1 MSGYVPNNRHIR
13 KAPEPEPYNGNF
25 DQQARRPMQTPP
37 AGAPQRMVGM
47 RFIWDNGELLPPNI
61 PYLLTADQGSPIRG
75 GLDARGSFIQ
85 QLQANHYEAQLLADV
100 DIDAAVASA
109 RSEMQAAL
117 DEILTAER
125 AEAERLRKEQEGRNV
140 VVNYFHVRFAF
151 GKGFFLGAWGLVK
164 SLKEMSDLVNPF
176 NSAWNMLASAWKA
189 KATPQEGWYANFLN
203 NYSAAQHEELVEA
216 LGFDPASITREKIA
230 EAYETACFIYD
241 DGPSKDIL
249 ASFAVDYAKAQN
261 IEEVAEFGGG
271 AVFELVLAAL
281 LVIFT
286 GGAGLAARGASSIRH
301 AASLKRLGSALQRLS
316 RTLKNAKIKLKGRG
330 KGTGTGAQTVEVPR
344 PKEIKAEKLD
354 ALENMAD
361 DSGLH
366 TRGNRPKQGERSQT
380 KEEYKKSESE
390 RRAKA
395 SVESI
400 EGHGHARHG
409 AQTTLNEQEAR
420 IKTGTAPDG
429 AKAPT
434 PRATKFDSD
443 QAELEAVRRAEAKF
457 EKNNSANPYPT
468 TITTPKGTVK
478 PNTIP
483 IEVDGR
489 KGGYGSGVEVIRDSS
504 GKPLPGRPVQ
514 PTGQDPKA
522 TVIFRYDPGTGKW
535 VKITQYPTN

>member
-25 DQQARRPMQTPP
+25 DQQARRPMQAPP

-75 GLDARGSFIQ
+75 GLDDRGSFIQ
-85 QLQANHYEAQLLADV
+85 QLQANHYEAQLLAEVDV
-100 DIDAAVASA
+100 DTAVVSA
-109 RSEMQAAL
+109 RKEMQAAL
-117 DEILTAER
+117 DEILAAER
-125 AEAERLRKEQEGRNV
+125 AEAEKLRKEQEGRNV

-151 GKGFFLGAWGLVK
+151 GKGFFLGAWGMIK

-286 GGAGLAARGASSIRH
+286 GGAGLAARGAASIRH

-344 PKEIKAEKLD
+344 PKEIPHEKLAPPAARLTVKDFPEIGRKISQKQLRHVKDRPEHAQRGGGYMESMED
-354 ALENMAD
+354 AQKALDAYHAEEAVILGKSSQGFPVIRV
-361 DSGLH
+361 DS
-366 TRGNRPKQGERSQT
+366 
-380 KEEYKKSESE
+380 
-390 RRAKA
+390 
-395 SVESI
+395 V
-400 EGHGHARHG
+400 
-409 AQTTLNEQEAR
+409 
-420 IKTGTAPDG
+420 TGTNVNKG
-429 AKAPT
+429 AGITGQSTNIFMIKGTASPSVVPVSPT
-434 PRATKFDSD
+434 PKLR
-443 QAELEAVRRAEAKF
+443 
-457 EKNNSANPYPT
+457 
-468 TITTPKGTVK
+468 
-478 PNTIP
+478 
-483 IEVDGR
+483 
-489 KGGYGSGVEVIRDSS
+489 
-504 GKPLPGRPVQ
+504 
-514 PTGQDPKA
+514 
-522 TVIFRYDPGTGKW
+522 
-535 VKITQYPTN
+535 

>member
-13 KAPEPEPYNGNF
+13 KPPEPEPYNGNF

-37 AGAPQRMVGM
+37 ASAPQRMVGM

-100 DIDAAVASA
+100 DVDSAVVSA

-117 DEILTAER
+117 DEILAAER
-125 AEAERLRKEQEGRNV
+125 AEAEKLRKEQEGRNV

-176 NSAWNMLASAWKA
+176 NTAWNMLASAWKA

-230 EAYETACFIYD
+230 EAYETACFIYE

-286 GGAGLAARGASSIRH
+286 GGAGLAARGATSIRH

-316 RTLKNAKIKLKGRG
+316 RALKNAKIKLKGRG

-344 PKEIKAEKLD
+344 PKEIK
-354 ALENMAD
+354 
-361 DSGLH
+361 H
-366 TRGNRPKQGERSQT
+366 ERMEVPPSPPMHSR
-380 KEEYKKSESE
+380 Y
-390 RRAKA
+390 
-395 SVESI
+395 
-400 EGHGHARHG
+400 
-409 AQTTLNEQEAR
+409 
-420 IKTGTAPDG
+420 PDG
-429 AKAPT
+429 TPVLKGQQPGKVTGPLSDEPHSVVQWDKTNERVYKAREYGENGVPIRDIDFTHPTFPNGT
-434 PRATKFDSD
+434 PRPDH
-443 QAELEAVRRAEAKF
+443 
-457 EKNNSANPYPT
+457 
-468 TITTPKGTVK
+468 TTPEQHIYI
-478 PNTIP
+478 PNDP
-483 IEVDGR
+483 NN
-489 KGGYGSGVEVIRDSS
+489 
-504 GKPLPGRPVQ
+504 
-514 PTGQDPKA
+514 PKA
-522 TVIFRYDPGTGKW
+522 GYKRGKG
-535 VKITQYPTN
+535 QPLE

>member
-13 KAPEPEPYNGNF
+13 KAPEPKPYNGNF
-25 DQQARRPMQTPP
+25 DQQARHPMQTPP

-85 QLQANHYEAQLLADV
+85 QLQANHYEAQLLAEVDV
-100 DIDAAVASA
+100 DTAVASA
-109 RSEMQAAL
+109 RKEMQAAL

-125 AEAERLRKEQEGRNV
+125 AEAEKRRKEQEGRNV

-261 IEEVAEFGGG
+261 VEEVAEFGGG

-286 GGAGLAARGASSIRH
+286 GGAGLAARGATSIRH

-344 PKEIKAEKLD
+344 PKEIKAERMEHKQTGAGSFTGSADEAYEAIRASKTDIEAISRNTGIKPENVKKVKDHLFYEEHLLD
-354 ALENMAD
+354 RYVDYGIPAE
-361 DSGLH
+361 
-366 TRGNRPKQGERSQT
+366 
-380 KEEYKKSESE
+380 
-390 RRAKA
+390 
-395 SVESI
+395 
-400 EGHGHARHG
+400 
-409 AQTTLNEQEAR
+409 
-420 IKTGTAPDG
+420 TG
-429 AKAPT
+429 
-434 PRATKFDSD
+434 RFDSD
-443 QAELEAVRRAEAKF
+443 LGIANAWKRLENGTFTADDIKLLKHETAESWYMRRHG
-457 EKNNSANPYPT
+457 P
-468 TITTPKGTVK
+468 
-478 PNTIP
+478 
-483 IEVDGR
+483 
-489 KGGYGSGVEVIRDSS
+489 GY
-504 GKPLPGRPVQ
+504 
-514 PTGQDPKA
+514 TGAHNAADKRFPA
-522 TVIFRYDPGTGKW
+522 PDLGDE
-535 VKITQYPTN
+535 

>member
-25 DQQARRPMQTPP
+25 DQQARRPMQAPP

-75 GLDARGSFIQ
+75 GLDDRGSFIQ
-85 QLQANHYEAQLLADV
+85 QLQANHYEAQLFAEVDV
-100 DIDAAVASA
+100 DTAVVSA
-109 RSEMQAAL
+109 RKEMQAAL
-117 DEILTAER
+117 DEILAAER
-125 AEAERLRKEQEGRNV
+125 AEAEKLRKEQEGRNV

-176 NSAWNMLASAWKA
+176 NSAWNMLASVWKA

-241 DGPSKDIL
+241 DGPSKAIL

-301 AASLKRLGSALQRLS
+301 AAALKRLGSALQRLS
-316 RTLKNAKIKLKGRG
+316 RALKNAKIKLKGRG

-344 PKEIKAEKLD
+344 PKEIQAEKINVPNKNEELFGD
-354 ALENMAD
+354 LPLVRPRSN
-361 DSGLH
+361 
-366 TRGNRPKQGERSQT
+366 NRIEPAPGQITLTPETLRS
-380 KEEYKKSESE
+380 
-390 RRAKA
+390 AK
-395 SVESI
+395 
-400 EGHGHARHG
+400 
-409 AQTTLNEQEAR
+409 LNEPHIYVVDEASDLQVAIR
-420 IKTGTAPDG
+420 GSTGANGVKHTQLTGGGSA
-429 AKAPT
+429 
-434 PRATKFDSD
+434 RAAGEIIFKENNEVLLNNLSGRYRAQSPNAIIQVQRLLESYGLKVTRVDY
-443 QAELEAVRRAEAKF
+443 EL
-457 EKNNSANPYPT
+457 
-468 TITTPKGTVK
+468 
-478 PNTIP
+478 
-483 IEVDGR
+483 
-489 KGGYGSGVEVIRDSS
+489 
-504 GKPLPGRPVQ
+504 
-514 PTGQDPKA
+514 
-522 TVIFRYDPGTGKW
+522 
-535 VKITQYPTN
+535 

>member
-37 AGAPQRMVGM
+37 ANAPQRMVGM

-75 GLDARGSFIQ
+75 GLDDRGSFIQ
-85 QLQANHYEAQLLADV
+85 QLQANHYEAQLFADV
-100 DIDAAVASA
+100 DVDTAVVSA
-109 RSEMQAAL
+109 RKEMQAAL
-117 DEILTAER
+117 DDILAAER
-125 AEAERLRKEQEGRNV
+125 AEAEKLRKEQEGRNV

-151 GKGFFLGAWGLVK
+151 GKGFFLGAWGMVK

-176 NSAWNMLASAWKA
+176 NTAWNMLASAWKA

-286 GGAGLAARGASSIRH
+286 GGAGLAARGATSIRH
-301 AASLKRLGSALQRLS
+301 AASLKRLGCALQRLS

-344 PKEIKAEKLD
+344 PKEIKAEKMEPPIVKGGSGPVPGTFGVSAETASVKGLQNYYPRQGSIEFVFD
-354 ALENMAD
+354 PDTSTFVVGRPNQLLPGYSPHEN
-361 DSGLH
+361 L
-366 TRGNRPKQGERSQT
+366 
-380 KEEYKKSESE
+380 
-390 RRAKA
+390 AKA
-395 SVESI
+395 INANPSRVAGGMFSRGKAGEIFTNEFS
-400 EGHGHARHG
+400 GHYW
-409 AQTTLNEQEAR
+409 QNW
-420 IKTGTAPDG
+420 
-429 AKAPT
+429 T
-434 PRATKFDSD
+434 P
-443 QAELEAVRRAEAKF
+443 EVRRQFVDFMK
-457 EKNNSANPYPT
+457 S
-468 TITTPKGTVK
+468 KGVTVLHR
-478 PNTIP
+478 
-483 IEVDGR
+483 DGM
-489 KGGYGSGVEVIRDSS
+489 
-504 GKPLPGRPVQ
+504 
-514 PTGQDPKA
+514 
-522 TVIFRYDPGTGKW
+522 
-535 VKITQYPTN
+535 

>member
-37 AGAPQRMVGM
+37 ASASQRMVGM

-100 DIDAAVASA
+100 DVDTAVASA

-117 DEILTAER
+117 DEILAAER

-140 VVNYFHVRFAF
+140 VVNYFHAHFAF

-176 NSAWNMLASAWKA
+176 NTAWNTLASAWTA
-189 KATPQEGWYANFLN
+189 KATPQEGWYVNFLN

-216 LGFDPASITREKIA
+216 LGFDPASITREQIA

-281 LVIFT
+281 LIIFT

-344 PKEIKAEKLD
+344 PKEIKAEKIELSQTTGEAGGSIKNKAKGQLEENKAKGAAYEEKVYADFADEMNESAQQVTVKTKKGTKTRLD
-354 ALENMAD
+354 MIGRNSEGNIVCVECKASETAPL
-361 DSGLH
+361 
-366 TRGNRPKQGERSQT
+366 TRNQKQGFPEI
-380 KEEYKKSESE
+380 EENGAVIVGKGKPSFPGGTEIPPT
-390 RRAKA
+390 R
-395 SVESI
+395 VEI
-400 EGHGHARHG
+400 LR
-409 AQTTLNEQEAR
+409 
-420 IKTGTAPDG
+420 
-429 AKAPT
+429 PT
-434 PRATKFDSD
+434 P
-443 QAELEAVRRAEAKF
+443 
-457 EKNNSANPYPT
+457 
-468 TITTPKGTVK
+468 K
-478 PNTIP
+478 PIP
-483 IEVDGR
+483 
-489 KGGYGSGVEVIRDSS
+489 
-504 GKPLPGRPVQ
+504 
-514 PTGQDPKA
+514 
-522 TVIFRYDPGTGKW
+522 
-535 VKITQYPTN
+535 

>member
-1 MSGYVPNNRHIR
+1 MSGYVPNNRHIQ

-25 DQQARRPMQTPP
+25 DQQARRPMQAPP

-75 GLDARGSFIQ
+75 GLDDRGSFIQ

-100 DIDAAVASA
+100 DVDTAVVSA
-109 RSEMQAAL
+109 RKEMQAAL
-117 DEILTAER
+117 DDILAAER
-125 AEAERLRKEQEGRNV
+125 AEAEKLRKEQEGRNV
-140 VVNYFHVRFAF
+140 VVHYFHVRFAF

-176 NSAWNMLASAWKA
+176 NTAWNMLASAWTA

-216 LGFDPASITREKIA
+216 LGFDPTSITREKIA

-286 GGAGLAARGASSIRH
+286 GGAGLAARGAASIRH
-301 AASLKRLGSALQRLS
+301 AAALKRLGSALQRLS

-344 PKEIKAEKLD
+344 PKEIKAEKIVVPEL
-354 ALENMAD
+354 
-361 DSGLH
+361 
-366 TRGNRPKQGERSQT
+366 PKVPGRVQSRINLRNGSV
-380 KEEYKKSESE
+380 SEGAGWNHLVDRHYNPSK
-390 RRAKA
+390 KA
-395 SVESI
+395 SQFTISQEELRALLQSRQVVDTPVT
-400 EGHGHARHG
+400 R
-409 AQTTLNEQEAR
+409 TLAS
-420 IKTGTAPDG
+420 ADG
-429 AKAPT
+429 VRYVREVKLAKSVGLD
-434 PRATKFDSD
+434 KF
-443 QAELEAVRRAEAKF
+443 
-457 EKNNSANPYPT
+457 
-468 TITTPKGTVK
+468 
-478 PNTIP
+478 
-483 IEVDGR
+483 
-489 KGGYGSGVEVIRDSS
+489 SGM
-504 GKPLPGRPVQ
+504 Q
-514 PTGQDPKA
+514 PTSVMTVLTDGFGNLVTA
-522 TVIFRYDPGTGKW
+522 TPGFIK
-535 VKITQYPTN
+535 

>member
-13 KAPEPEPYNGNF
+13 TPPEPEPYNGNF

-37 AGAPQRMVGM
+37 ASAPQRMVGM
-47 RFIWDNGELLPPNI
+47 RFIWDNGELLPSNT

-100 DIDAAVASA
+100 DVDSAVASA

-117 DEILTAER
+117 DEILAAER

-176 NSAWNMLASAWKA
+176 NTAWNMLASAWKA

-230 EAYETACFIYD
+230 EAYEVACFIYD
-241 DGPSKDIL
+241 DGPSQDIL

-261 IEEVAEFGGG
+261 IEEIAEFGGG

-286 GGAGLAARGASSIRH
+286 GGAGLAARGATSIRH
-301 AASLKRLGSALQRLS
+301 AASLERLGNALQRLS
-316 RTLKNAKIKLKGRG
+316 RALKNAKIKLKGRG

-344 PKEIKAEKLD
+344 PKEIPQETLAVPLIRD
-354 ALENMAD
+354 WSHLT
-361 DSGLH
+361 L
-366 TRGNRPKQGERSQT
+366 
-380 KEEYKKSESE
+380 SE
-390 RRAKA
+390 RHFPHRVSIPKKTGNTMYTVPPEVVANDLKEIHA
-395 SVESI
+395 VGESI
-400 EGHGHARHG
+400 RSGE
-409 AQTTLNEQEAR
+409 TF
-420 IKTGTAPDG
+420 KTSSGRVFGTH
-429 AKAPT
+429 
-434 PRATKFDSD
+434 D
-443 QAELEAVRRAEAKF
+443 QSLHPI
-457 EKNNSANPYPT
+457 SGP
-468 TITTPKGTVK
+468 GTVNITSAEYNILVTAK
-478 PNTIP
+478 KKGMDNARQSL
-483 IEVDGR
+483 EVMSK
-489 KGGYGSGVEVIRDSS
+489 KG
-504 GKPLPGRPVQ
+504 
-514 PTGQDPKA
+514 
-522 TVIFRYDPGTGKW
+522 IFTAEQQTR
-535 VKITQYPTN
+535 TNQLLDLMRARGIK

>member
-25 DQQARRPMQTPP
+25 DQQARRPMQAPP

-75 GLDARGSFIQ
+75 GLDDRGSFIQ

-100 DIDAAVASA
+100 DVDTAVASA
-109 RSEMQAAL
+109 RKEMQAAL

-125 AEAERLRKEQEGRNV
+125 AEAEKLRKEQEGRNV

-176 NSAWNMLASAWKA
+176 NTAWNMLASAWKA

-301 AASLKRLGSALQRLS
+301 AAALKRLASALQRLS

-344 PKEIKAEKLD
+344 PKEIKAEKLKAKGVLSGRKTTIPKKAD
-354 ALENMAD
+354 EATRRSLIRENEAAEILVENGFDVQQNPNLPDTTRKPDQLILKGSIGDKKFENVITDVFSPAPNTSARNIRSTINEKVNIKQQADTIVLNMAD
-361 DSGLH
+361 SKIGISDVASAIKAEPIPNLKDVIIL
-366 TRGNRPKQGERSQT
+366 REGN
-380 KEEYKKSESE
+380 
-390 RRAKA
+390 
-395 SVESI
+395 V
-400 EGHGHARHG
+400 
-409 AQTTLNEQEAR
+409 TL
-420 IKTGTAPDG
+420 
-429 AKAPT
+429 
-434 PRATKFDSD
+434 
-443 QAELEAVRRAEAKF
+443 L
-457 EKNNSANPYPT
+457 
-468 TITTPKGTVK
+468 
-478 PNTIP
+478 
-483 IEVDGR
+483 
-489 KGGYGSGVEVIRDSS
+489 
-504 GKPLPGRPVQ
+504 PL
-514 PTGQDPKA
+514 
-522 TVIFRYDPGTGKW
+522 
-535 VKITQYPTN
+535 N

>member
-13 KAPEPEPYNGNF
+13 KAPEPERYNGNF

-125 AEAERLRKEQEGRNV
+125 AEAEKLRKEQEGRNV
-140 VVNYFHVRFAF
+140 VVNYFHAHFAF

-176 NSAWNMLASAWKA
+176 NTAWNMLASAWKA

-344 PKEIKAEKLD
+344 PKEIKPEPLQTSPKSDPTLAEKQKTKSKQIQENKKKGEEFAQQKTDEFKETADNVESEITIKAKDGTRTRVD
-354 ALENMAD
+354 AI
-361 DSGLH
+361 
-366 TRGNRPKQGERSQT
+366 GEDKKTGEIVIQ
-380 KEEYKKSESE
+380 EYKSSESAPMTKNQKVAFPQIE
-390 RRAKA
+390 
-395 SVESI
+395 ESGGEVVGKGKGNYADGTQIPPTKI
-400 EGHGHARHG
+400 E
-409 AQTTLNEQEAR
+409 
-420 IKTGTAPDG
+420 I
-429 AKAPT
+429 
-434 PRATKFDSD
+434 
-443 QAELEAVRRAEAKF
+443 
-457 EKNNSANPYPT
+457 
-468 TITTPKGTVK
+468 
-478 PNTIP
+478 
-483 IEVDGR
+483 
-489 KGGYGSGVEVIRDSS
+489 IRPE
-504 GKPLPGRPVQ
+504 G
-514 PTGQDPKA
+514 DPK
-522 TVIFRYDPGTGKW
+522 P
-535 VKITQYPTN
+535 

>member
-25 DQQARRPMQTPP
+25 DQQARRPMQAPP

-85 QLQANHYEAQLLADV
+85 QLQANHYEAQLLAEVDV
-100 DIDAAVASA
+100 DTAVVSA
-109 RSEMQAAL
+109 RKEMQAAL
-117 DEILTAER
+117 DDILTAER
-125 AEAERLRKEQEGRNV
+125 AEAEKLRKEQEGRNV

-164 SLKEMSDLVNPF
+164 SLKEMSDLINPF
-176 NSAWNMLASAWKA
+176 NTAWNMLASAWKA

-344 PKEIKAEKLD
+344 PKEIKAEKM
-354 ALENMAD
+354 EPPIVKGG
-361 DSGLH
+361 SGPVPG
-366 TRGNRPKQGERSQT
+366 TFGVSAET
-380 KEEYKKSESE
+380 
-390 RRAKA
+390 A
-395 SVESI
+395 SVKGLQNYYPRQGSI
-400 EGHGHARHG
+400 EFVFD
-409 AQTTLNEQEAR
+409 
-420 IKTGTAPDG
+420 PDTSTFVVG
-429 AKAPT
+429 
-434 PRATKFDSD
+434 R
-443 QAELEAVRRAEAKF
+443 
-457 EKNNSANPYPT
+457 
-468 TITTPKGTVK
+468 
-478 PNTIP
+478 PNQ
-483 IEVDGR
+483 
-489 KGGYGSGVEVIRDSS
+489 
-504 GKPLPGRPVQ
+504 PLPGYSPHENLA
-514 PTGQDPKA
+514 KA
-522 TVIFRYDPGTGKW
+522 INANPSRVAGGMFSRGKAGEIFTNEFSGHYWQNWTPEVRRQFVDFMKSKGVTVLHRDGM
-535 VKITQYPTN
+535 